1 MLRHERVLF
10 GIATVAGLAH
20 AVDEVF
26 LAREAYRAIPVAI
39 LSVAVLLA
47 YRRLSPVVRGG
58 AAVVFGLFWLGG
70 ILTHWVPLAR
80 DGASPGDWTSFAS
93 VPGGILFLVLG
104 IAVVRGSRVKG
115 RNEDE
120 VG

>member
-1 MLRHERVLF
+1 MLSHERLLF

-26 LAREAYRAIPVAI
+26 FAREAYRAIPVAI
-39 LSVAVLLA
+39 LSVAALLA
-47 YRRLSPVVRGG
+47 YPRLAPVVRGG

-70 ILTHWVPLAR
+70 ILTHWIPLAR

-93 VPGGILFLVLG
+93 VPGGILFVILG
-104 IAVVRGSRVKG
+104 IAVLRRRRISAGTETTVT
-115 RNEDE
+115 
-120 VG
+120 